1 VKAVFTPAR
10 VKQIADM
17 LAERKGV
24 IRAREEVLS
33 KLMVGFEK
41 GQKPEFVLKYFVD
54 GRVVQKAP
62 VTPKKAASK
71 GKTTKK

>member
-41 GQKPEFVLKYFVD
+41 GQKPEFVLC
-54 GRVVQKAP
+54 GRTGCSEGSGYA
-62 VTPKKAASK
+62 
-71 GKTTKK
+71 